1 MHLLKK
7 LAAHERWSMG
17 AETGHKIDSKVI
29 EMNKA
34 DDSHERC
41 SEGNTKIPLSQNT
54 LVFISIHF
62 LDWSM
67 TAVSIPVSSNFGHK
81 YFMTSS

>member
-1 MHLLKK
+1 MCL
-7 LAAHERWSMG
+7 
-17 AETGHKIDSKVI
+17 V

-34 DDSHERC
+34 DDSHECC
-41 SEGNTKIPLSQNT
+41 SERNTKIPLIQNT

-67 TAVSIPVSSNFGHK
+67 TAVSTPVSTNFGHK
-81 YFMTSS
+81 YFRTSSWLHPFN